1 MREKFR
7 LSSTLNITIHPP
19 LSSRISTT
27 GNSSFLASAIACA
40 MKSLA

>member
-1 MREKFR
+1 MRAKFR

-27 GNSSFLASAIACA
+27 ENSFVLASAIACA